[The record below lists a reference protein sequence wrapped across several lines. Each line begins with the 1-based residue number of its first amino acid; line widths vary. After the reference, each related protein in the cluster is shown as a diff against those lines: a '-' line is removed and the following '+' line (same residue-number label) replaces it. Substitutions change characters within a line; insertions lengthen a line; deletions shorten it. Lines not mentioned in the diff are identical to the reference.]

1 MIEIK
6 NLCVNFDNKV
16 IYNNFNI
23 SFEENCITAIL
34 GKSGSGKTTLFN
46 VLNNTINFEGELVN
60 NHSQKSMV
68 YSTPRLIPTMTIME
82 NLKFI
87 LKSDNFLE
95 ILKEVDLYDSKD
107 KYPDE
112 LSSGMAQR
120 VSLIRAFLY
129 PCKILLMDEPFVN
142 LDIALK
148 YKLMDMFKKL
158 WEKQKPTT
166 LLISHDIDDALY
178 LADRIILIDNGKIIL
193 DLNNDKTLDTKNKII
208 NVLMTL

>member
-6 NLCVNFDNKV
+6 NLCVSFDNKI

-23 SFEENCITAIL
+23 SFEENKITAIL

-46 VLNNTINFEGELVN
+46 VLNNTIDFKGELVN
-60 NHSQKSMV
+60 NHTQKSMV

-87 LKSDNFLE
+87 LNSNDFLE
-95 ILKEVDLYDSKD
+95 VLKEVDLYESKD

-129 PCKILLMDEPFVN
+129 PCKIMLMDEPFVN

-148 YKLMDMFKKL
+148 YKLMDMFKTL
-158 WEKQKPTT
+158 WKKQQPTT

-178 LADRIILIDNGKIIL
+178 LADRIVLIDSGKIML
-193 DLNNDKTLDTKNKII
+193 DIQNDKTLDTKIK
-208 NVLMTL
+208 